1 MKIIILLIKNP
12 KLFAK
17 KIFGGIPRLFKIYIS
32 KDEFTINV
40 RNWKKKNGD
49 KSLRLNYP
57 SLSENSIVFDVGG
70 YLGDFAH
77 EIHMKY
83 GCKVYIF
90 EPHPVFFEKCNQRFA
105 DNINIITLNYGL
117 SDISGKF
124 KLTDSVDGSSFLNL
138 KGKDTVICEVR
149 NIFDVLKDLKINNID
164 LMKVNIEGGEYPLL
178 QHIAD
183 KNSLDIVN
191 FYQIQFHNF
200 IEEAEKKRQ
209 KILIAL
215 NRSHTNTWCYKFV
228 WESWERK

>member
-12 KLFAK
+12 KLFVK
-17 KIFGGIPRLFKIYIS
+17 KIFGGIPRLFKIYVS

-90 EPHPVFFEKCNQRFA
+90 EPHPVFFKKCNQRFA
-105 DNINIITLNYGL
+105 DNINIINLNYGL

-183 KNSLDIVN
+183 KNSLGIVN

-209 KILIAL
+209 KILITL